1 MKKRFMNQPALF
13 TTHDLLEHSALG
25 ALDEI
30 ERLID

>member
-1 MKKRFMNQPALF
+1 MNQPALS

>member
-1 MKKRFMNQPALF
+1 MNQPALF
-13 TTHDLLEHSALG
+13 TTHDLLERSALG